1 MAAMEGWRD
10 PELQALRPDRV
21 IIIFAIEP
29 DHVVPNRNA
38 GGLALHLAGRFDRP
52 VHQAP
57 EHRDLVAELLDG
69 IVKLLDRL
77 LGGVHGDD
85 RGRGHAVAEIAEIFG
100 RHDIVGPTGGTA
112 RLAVAD
118 PRHAQ
123 PTGRIDDR
131 EIEPNLVEA
140 FVQEPREYRG
150 REIAGVLRRMSPER
164 LLADPP
170 PATLLDRHR
179 QDAARAAPTAFQ
191 PRTAASPPT
200 LRSCSVK
207 TGPYSIQCPSASMTG
222 WSRRDLIWAGVKW
235 ALTSTS
241 SADGAAAPLL
251 IEPKR

>member
-29 DHVVPNRNA
+29 DHAGPNAKAAGLAPPLA
-38 GGLALHLAGRFDRP
+38 GGFDRP

-57 EHRDLVAELLDG
+57 ENRDLVAELLDG

-140 FVQEPREYRG
+140 FVQEPREYGG

-179 QDAARAAPTAFQ
+179 QDAARAAPDRVPAAHRRLTANFAQ
-191 PRTAASPPT
+191 LFGKDRAILDPVPVGIDDRM
-200 LRSCSVK
+200 VE
-207 TGPYSIQCPSASMTG
+207 TGF
-222 WSRRDLIWAGVKW
+222 DLGRGQM
-235 ALTSTS
+235 
-241 SADGAAAPLL
+241 GAHEHLL
-251 IEPKR
+251 C